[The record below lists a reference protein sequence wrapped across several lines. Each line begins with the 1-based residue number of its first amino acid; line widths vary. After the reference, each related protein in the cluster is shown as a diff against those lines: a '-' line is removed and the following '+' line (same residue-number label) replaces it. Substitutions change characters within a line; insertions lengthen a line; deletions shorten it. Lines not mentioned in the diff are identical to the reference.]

1 MQWQQYLPEQKNFID
16 KYITSQA
23 ESKRGSAIKTRL
35 IFYFSFYIKLPDEQS
50 MVIKQLNWAA

>member
-16 KYITSQA
+16 KYITK
-23 ESKRGSAIKTRL
+23 ELYGNAIKTRL

-50 MVIKQLNWAA
+50 MVIKQLN